1 MTVTWGRGPRLALP
15 LAGSGREGGGGGRTV
30 LTRMRLHVLQQVVVE
45 LELDPTGAARVG
57 LCGEKQSG
65 CLKGCTNPSAFLRGH
80 GQLWSWAPRHTG
92 GGALGASLALASG
105 GEAGEEGAMERGRW
119 QVTDHRVQ
127 PQGIYRGLTVC
138 QALFWALGT
147 TQGRDRIFSVPQP
160 TSLSRLGEAHRRL
173 SLLSGRPDK
182 GMNEPKTR

>member
-1 MTVTWGRGPRLALP
+1 
-15 LAGSGREGGGGGRTV
+15 
-30 LTRMRLHVLQQVVVE
+30 
-45 LELDPTGAARVG
+45 
-57 LCGEKQSG
+57 
-65 CLKGCTNPSAFLRGH
+65 
-80 GQLWSWAPRHTG
+80 
-92 GGALGASLALASG
+92 
-105 GEAGEEGAMERGRW
+105 MERGRW

-182 GMNEPKTR
+182 GMKEPKTR